1 MFLEF
6 DSDNDFKRSYFEMLK
21 SRMVHGSLELEGINS
36 PMNDFNQSRQ
46 IYNQFQAI
54 NYIFNN
60 HRNEFLGHFDFTS
73 ILTDLIDLVTGGEL
87 SSFRTTDAIV
97 QGSKVPRSKPSMIR
111 NDLWYLID
119 DYNYQIQNC
128 KSERELYEAEAQFH
142 IRFLHIHPFED
153 GNGRTARVLL
163 AYNLCK
169 NNLAPCIITK
179 EIKKHYCDLIERGD
193 YMGLADL
200 FESLSRQE
208 FEVMISMYKELD
220 EKGLIPQNLMS
231 QEQLEEYESIKKSGI

>member
-60 HRNEFLGHFDFTS
+60 HRNEFLGHFDFTTL
-73 ILTDLIDLVTGGEL
+73 LTKLIDLVTGGEL

-119 DYNYQIQNC
+119 DYNYNWTSFDGGITPITRRNKKFKWVLYSRRIREKAQI
-128 KSERELYEAEAQFH
+128 K
-142 IRFLHIHPFED
+142 
-153 GNGRTARVLL
+153 
-163 AYNLCK
+163 
-169 NNLAPCIITK
+169 
-179 EIKKHYCDLIERGD
+179 
-193 YMGLADL
+193 
-200 FESLSRQE
+200 
-208 FEVMISMYKELD
+208 
-220 EKGLIPQNLMS
+220 
-231 QEQLEEYESIKKSGI
+231 